1 MLVKEAPRGPEASR
15 ETAQRCT
22 ASAAIHSLASQATVT
37 GASRSLSR
45 RDETGTFYF
54 FKVAWS
60 LGLNGGR
67 KKVMEA
73 PDRRPRGNSEC
84 PHFLVL
90 FACRT

>member
-1 MLVKEAPRGPEASR
+1 MGSGMVQEAFEFCHASQ
-15 ETAQRCT
+15 ETAQRFT

-37 GASRSLSR
+37 SGSRSLSR
-45 RDETGTFYF
+45 RDETGT

-67 KKVMEA
+67 KRVMEA

-84 PHFLVL
+84 PHFLPS
-90 FACRT
+90 A